1 MHLHHFEPNRFV
13 TVFLYLNDC
22 PEGGETVFPYSKS
35 RLVTGIKREGMD
47 ECSEGLAVP
56 PTKLFASMF
65 YSQTPLNEVDPASL
79 HGGCPPHEGVKC
91 KSHLFVF

>member
-1 MHLHHFEPNRFV
+1 M
-13 TVFLYLNDC
+13 YLNDC

-35 RLVTGIKREGMD
+35 RLVTGIQREGMD

-65 YSQTPLNEVDPASL
+65 YSQTPLNEVDPSSL

-91 KSHLFVF
+91 TCCCCYLTATG